1 MLLYARHIVEQVLNS
16 TDIVQL
22 VSTYCELKPAG
33 SDRYKALCPF
43 HTEKTPSFI
52 VSKSRQIY
60 HCFGCGKGGDAIS
73 FLMEMQN
80 VSFSEALE
88 TLADSAG
95 IRLPRYNDSS
105 KEYSAGQDER
115 KTVFQ
120 IVELAAN
127 FYRNQL
133 VKSLTG
139 KLAQEYLN
147 RRNLSTEIQEKFKV
161 GFAPPDGYSLFRFLK
176 SKGFS
181 ERLMLKTGLIRSGEG
196 RYYDFFRNRILFP
209 IRNIEGKIISFGG
222 RDITGEGP
230 KYINL
235 AETEIYQKSRTLY
248 GLWEGKEAIRSQK
261 SAILVEGYIDL
272 LRCFQSGIQ
281 NVVATCGT
289 SLTFEQAKLIR
300 RFVPG
305 VVIVYDGDSAGLAA
319 ALRATGILL
328 QVGLTV
334 YAVTLPEGKDPD
346 DFLQSHS
353 VSEWEE
359 LIRNAPSFFTFY
371 LQQNQHLLS
380 TPQGKVSILSE
391 LFRLISMMGES
402 SIKEEFLKEIATALR
417 LSYWAVKSDYEQ
429 FLKEGYAADDK
440 VYSLKPNNVSI
451 DDIDF
456 LHSLLDNEQIKE
468 EARKLFKE
476 IPFPETPFGIAIKY
490 ILENNSPDP
499 RFIEDEEARNV
510 LQKVFLSEPVTKD
523 LSLLATERLNRFLRD
538 YLNQQISDIQQ
549 KIRIAEKNREKGI
562 LLELLET
569 QSKLI
574 LKRNNLTHI

>member
-1 MLLYARHIVEQVLNS
+1 LLLYARHIVEQVLNS

-147 RRNLSTEIQEKFKV
+147 RRNLSTEIQEKFKI

>member
-147 RRNLSTEIQEKFKV
+147 RRNLSTEIQEKFKI